1 MKNLNDMNDLYNVQ
15 DVILFL
21 QIVENSFEAMYK
33 KYYNPRK
40 CNSTSTSRDIQRDL
54 SKVII
59 PLQHLLLVLRL
70 LRKP

>member
-33 KYYNPRK
+33 K
-40 CNSTSTSRDIQRDL
+40 IL
-54 SKVII
+54 
-59 PLQHLLLVLRL
+59 
-70 LRKP
+70 